1 MNDDD
6 IQVVL
11 TLEDQ
16 EFTLGI
22 KNAKRLINEF
32 RGSVHSAASSNK
44 KLDTSFEHLVSRTRD
59 FTVILAGAQAALRT
73 IWDTTVGWQMQIMRA
88 AGDIEKFQVMMKG
101 MSQETSNASRE
112 LEALSNTK
120 FITTFA
126 QNAPFKMDALIDTFV
141 KLKTVGIDPTN
152 GSMKSLTDS
161 VAAFGGNSDILHR
174 ASIAIQQ
181 MVGKGVI
188 SMEELRQQLGEAV
201 PRAMEIM
208 ARSMD
213 LSMGELVG
221 KIQTGTVESRS
232 AISKMLSE
240 MTLVFGG
247 AGDRMMTTWDGVL
260 QSLEVKWKLFLKE
273 VAGDG
278 DDASSYFSTIKEMGR
293 DLSDWLSSPEGLQF
307 AKDMSAALADMAI
320 KAQELF
326 TWVYQNRDAIIQLGK
341 AMLTYFVASR
351 ITMGIANIIGALR
364 NMSVSTGMVATGMRD
379 FSSQIGKV
387 RAANSAMQASLAT
400 SNSAMM
406 NLSTRATTLVG
417 NVGRIGLA
425 FAGLAGPIGIAV
437 SIIGTAAMAFINM
450 RRESNE
456 LAASIIRTRGVAAT
470 DKTLDELAEQRE
482 ELDRQ
487 LANQQKTLQNIEGG
501 SGQNLL
507 ARLLGSDNESSS
519 EIVKGQL
526 EKTQNEIQKN
536 LEATRLSTEAMT
548 QRQVDLAVSAT
559 QRIVSD
565 GMSPLQAAFDK
576 RSVELSK
583 QLNDAKGDAKVV
595 KQIHDDRLS
604 AAENLRDG
612 QVEILDQQIVAERG
626 RLAKL
631 QELNGAITDEEQASS
646 NAVVNYL
653 NDRKTQVAQAF
664 ENFRQ
669 TYNAANQFVV
679 KPTKPTKLSKAD
691 DPAYIAK
698 QQSDAAINSAERLF
712 KSLDVQAAKA
722 QGQLAETNP
731 ILEQTN
737 EKLRQLW
744 SQVRVE
750 DMPAF
755 EAFSESARE
764 AAENLYQLQQ
774 QKKATDE
781 SDRAYMKMLGDTA
794 GALDDTEEGRLL
806 RAKVQTLEIAEQ
818 VKEYDKLI
826 ARMRE
831 FNVAPE
837 EIQKLEAAKAAY
849 QSSAMDKVS
858 RDAESSWQSMLRSMR
873 EFKTDWAGMWQDS
886 SNMAI
891 DEMVRFAKS
900 GKLSM
905 TGLID
910 HVLEQLL
917 RIQLQK
923 SMVTPLSNLLDA
935 GVNAAVGYY
944 TGGMGGAQSYTGSFG
959 ANLGTG
965 SQTQSYG
972 GNFGSYLKTT
982 ASAMGNIM
990 TEWGPA
996 KLNKYAKGGIAKS
1009 PQISVFGEGATPEAY
1024 VPLPDGRS
1032 IPVTMSGGGQGTP
1045 NVQFNLINQSG
1056 QEVSAEQ
1063 QGGGRFDGE
1072 TFVLDVVLKAVNR
1085 PGDFRDGM
1093 KGAMR

>member
-32 RGSVHSAASSNK
+32 RGTVNSAASTNK

-73 IWDTTVGWQMQIMRA
+73 IWETTAGWQMQIMRA

-101 MSQETSNASRE
+101 MSQETSDTARE
-112 LEALSNTK
+112 LEALANTK
-120 FITTFA
+120 FITDFA

-141 KLKTVGIDPTN
+141 KFKTVGIDPTN

-232 AISKMLSE
+232 AIGKMLAE

-273 VAGDG
+273 IAGDG
-278 DDASSYFSTIKEMGR
+278 DDPSSYFSTIKEMAR
-293 DLSDWLSSPEGLQF
+293 DLSDWLASPEGLQF
-307 AKDMSAALADMAI
+307 AKDMSAAMAEMAI

-326 TWVYQNRDAIIQLGK
+326 TWIYQNRDAIIQLGK

-364 NMSVSTGMVATGMRD
+364 NMSTSTGMVATGLRD
-379 FSSQIGKV
+379 FSAQMDKV
-387 RAANSAMQASLAT
+387 RAANVAMQGALAT
-400 SNSAMM
+400 SNSAMANM
-406 NLSTRATTLVG
+406 STRATTLIG
-417 NVGRIGLA
+417 NVGRVGLA

-437 SIIGTAAMAFINM
+437 SVIGTAVGAFLSM
-450 RRESNE
+450 RRESDE

-470 DKTLDELAEQRE
+470 DKSLE
-482 ELDRQ
+482 Q
-487 LANQQKTLQNIEGG
+487 LADEREALETTLNNQKESLENAE
-501 SGQNLL
+501 SGWRQNLL
-507 ARLLGSDNESSS
+507 NLVPGYDQKSSVAN
-519 EIVKGQL
+519 IKKNL
-526 EKTQNEIQKN
+526 EGTQNEIQKN
-536 LEATRLSTEAMT
+536 IEATRLATEAMT
-548 QRQVDLAVSAT
+548 QRQIDLAVNAT

-565 GMSPLQAAFDK
+565 GMSPLQAAFDQQ
-576 RSVELSK
+576 SVELSK
-583 QLNDAKGDAKVV
+583 QLNDAKGEKSAV
-595 KQIHDDRLS
+595 KRIHDERL
-604 AAENLRDG
+604 AAAGELRDG
-612 QVEILDQQIVAERG
+612 QISILDQQIVAEHA

-631 QELNGAITDEEQASS
+631 EELNGAITDQEQKASD
-646 NAVVNYL
+646 AVVAYL

-669 TYNAANQFVV
+669 TYDAANEYVV
-679 KPTKPTKLSKAD
+679 KPTKPKKLPKSQ
-691 DPAYIAK
+691 DPAEIAK
-698 QQSDAAINSAERLF
+698 RQSLAAINSAEGLYDA
-712 KSLDVQAAKA
+712 LMVQSAKA
-722 QGQLAETNP
+722 QGKLAETNP

-744 SQVRVE
+744 SEVRPQ

-755 EAFSESARE
+755 EAFSEKARE
-764 AAENLYQLQQ
+764 AAETLYQLQQ
-774 QKKATDE
+774 QKKAADE

-794 GALDDTEEGRLL
+794 SALDDTEEGRLM

-826 ARMRE
+826 ERMRE
-831 FNVAPE
+831 FNVDPA
-837 EIQKLEAAKAAY
+837 EIEKLEAAKTAY
-849 QSSAMDKVS
+849 ESSAMAKVA
-858 RDAESSWQSMLRSMR
+858 RDSESSWQSMMRSMR

-886 SNMAI
+886 ANLAI
-891 DEMVRFAKS
+891 DEMVRFAKE

-917 RIQLQK
+917 RVQLQK
-923 SMVTPLSNLLDA
+923 SLVTPLSNVLDA
-935 GVNAAVGYY
+935 GVSAALGSFGSNAFTGTTNY
-944 TGGMGGAQSYTGSFG
+944 TGGFGSQVATGSSGYSSGF
-959 ANLGTG
+959 G
-965 SQTQSYG
+965 SQ
-972 GNFGSYLKTT
+972 LRLTT
-982 ASAMGNIM
+982 SAMGNIM

-996 KLNKYAKGGIAKS
+996 KLNKYAKGGIAKT
-1009 PQISVFGEGATPEAY
+1009 PQISVFGEGSTPEAY

-1032 IPVTMSGGGQGTP
+1032 IPVTMAGGGQGMP
-1045 NVQFNLINQSG
+1045 NVQVNVINESG
-1056 QEVSAEQ
+1056 QAVSAEQ

-1072 TFVLDVVLKAVNR
+1072 SFVLDVVLKAANR

-1093 KGAMR
+1093 KGALR